1 MLKRTLVLTAAIV
14 AASLAS
20 SAFLAA
26 APPQAPMNIKL
37 STIAPANT
45 SWHKALLDMGDAWT
59 KDTGGRVKL
68 TVYAGGVQGSEE
80 ATIRMMRPGVDTM
93 QAGLYTSGGLSAI
106 DESFNVMGMPFF
118 FESDDEEL
126 AVQTKLQPV
135 FEQRLNAKGFHL
147 LNWGTG
153 GWVQIFSKKPL
164 RTLEDVKASKMY
176 TSKGDDKMVQWFT
189 RNGFHPVALL
199 PSDIPAQLK
208 LSTGLIDTT
217 PYPPYVALA
226 SQIYRD
232 AKYMLDAKLA
242 PLVGATIIANTTWN
256 KLSAADQAAMTKA
269 AKALEAR
276 VRADGPKQ
284 DADSLTAMKARG
296 LEVIVPDAKAQAAFR
311 AASSSLVTSMRGDM
325 VPADVYDQAVAARDA
340 YRKTKK

>member
-1 MLKRTLVLTAAIV
+1 MLKRTLALVVSGAAAA
-14 AASLAS
+14 AASISL
-20 SAFLAA
+20 FAA
-26 APPQAPMNIKL
+26 PQAPLNIRMT
-37 STIAPANT
+37 TIAPANT
-45 SWHKALLDMGDAWT
+45 SWHKALTDMGDAWLR
-59 KDTGGRVKL
+59 DTGGRVKL

-80 ATIRMMRPGVDTM
+80 ATLRMMRPGIETM
-93 QAGLYTSGGLSAI
+93 QAGLYTSGGLATI
-106 DESFNVMGMPFF
+106 DEAFNVMGMPFF
-118 FESDDEEL
+118 FESDEEEL
-126 AVQTKLQPV
+126 AVQTRLSPL

-164 RTLEDVKASKMY
+164 KTLDDVKASKLY
-176 TSKGDDKMVQWFT
+176 TSKGDDKMVQWYT

-208 LSTGLIDTT
+208 LATGLIDTT

-242 PLVGATIIANTTWN
+242 PLVGATIISNETW
-256 KLSAADQAAMTKA
+256 KKISADDQAKITAA

-284 DADSLTAMKARG
+284 DADSLAAMKTRG
-296 LEVIVPDAKAQAAFR
+296 LDVTVPDARAQADFR
-311 AASSSLVTSMRGDM
+311 AASSKLVTSMRGDM
-325 VPADVYDQAVAARDA
+325 VPAEVFDQAVAARDA
-340 YRKTKK
+340 FRKSKGK